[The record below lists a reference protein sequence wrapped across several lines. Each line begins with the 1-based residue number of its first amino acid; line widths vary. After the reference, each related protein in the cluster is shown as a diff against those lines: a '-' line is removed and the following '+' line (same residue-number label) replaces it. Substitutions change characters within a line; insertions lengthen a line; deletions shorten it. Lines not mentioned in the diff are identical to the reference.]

1 MCCFYAAVAA
11 GALHG
16 ICRNIAPLADLL
28 SRMSIAS
35 GWICRNFFHQMGWNR
50 NGFADSGFQQPLVAR
65 MLDLTAL
72 QGCR

>member
-1 MCCFYAAVAA
+1 
-11 GALHG
+11 
-16 ICRNIAPLADLL
+16 
-28 SRMSIAS
+28 
-35 GWICRNFFHQMGWNR
+35 MGWNR